1 MAIWCLRQASLLRE
15 SQQYFLCLHFQGAG
29 CNLGRWHTDIRFPTK
44 RILDLR
50 ISSPAPEKKP
60 SGATHTRCISFSP
73 HPFCSSSLSPSSPTN
88 ALTPTQ
94 IKAWVHAD
102 ITHKHTHTHTA
113 LNQPSAADML
123 ITLHSNKTNDFLRQI
138 SVDQVELL
146 IIAPPLQYPTPE
158 PDERS
163 MIYQSVS
170 AVCRPGTGSRTNT
183 KRNTTH
189 TKHTA
194 RRRELHLR
202 VRSVDLITH
211 MQPQL
216 NTCST
221 SPLLYT
227 VHKDLRPT

>member
-94 IKAWVHAD
+94 IKAWVHA
-102 ITHKHTHTHTA
+102 HKHTHTQ
-113 LNQPSAADML
+113 LL
-123 ITLHSNKTNDFLRQI
+123 TNHLRQI
-138 SVDQVELL
+138 CWSLCTQIKLM
-146 IIAPPLQYPTPE
+146 T
-158 PDERS
+158 S
-163 MIYQSVS
+163 
-170 AVCRPGTGSRTNT
+170 C
-183 KRNTTH
+183 
-189 TKHTA
+189 
-194 RRRELHLR
+194 
-202 VRSVDLITH
+202 VRSQWTKWSCSSLPLPCNIQHQNQTRDQWFIRVSVRCVGLGLVHAPTQSATQH
-211 MQPQL
+211 TQSTQPEGG
-216 NTCST
+216 NST
-221 SPLLYT
+221 S
-227 VHKDLRPT
+227 VCGAWI